1 MLRSLLLSVFRLFE
15 RHYCA
20 SIIYEYN
27 QLNGREW
34 ESGRSHRMISE
45 AEQKANKI
53 PLNYTIQCHQAL
65 DCVMSVYVCV
75 WALHNTELRN
85 NWKATALNVTHTNI
99 LRSLWK
105 ALAGMFFRFVC
116 YNGISEHI
124 GETFNQ
130 PEMIWKILNEGIYEL
145 RFLFAIVLFSVSVIA
160 QHNSSFWCVII
171 SDMEHWISLSD
182 NNKQGP
188 CQHVSLSHTVWCAW
202 VCACVCIWL
211 TAQNLWNNCFDTL
224 HCGQHIVRCRKIIA
238 FVHHEMRLQ
247 YSIDDWSGKIASNG
261 DDEWYTRSMT
271 KQIDMQEIS
280 QHQFIIEKQ

>member
-1 MLRSLLLSVFRLFE
+1 MDVNEWENERAAGHTDWSLKPNKKRTKFHWIIQYNAIKHWIVWWVCVYVSFTQHWASKQLKSNSIKCHTHKHF
-15 RHYCA
+15 A
-20 SIIYEYN
+20 SIVEGI
-27 QLNGREW
+27 GW
-34 ESGRSHRMISE
+34 H
-45 AEQKANKI
+45 
-53 PLNYTIQCHQAL
+53 
-65 DCVMSVYVCV
+65 VF
-75 WALHNTELRN
+75 W
-85 NWKATALNVTHTNI
+85 
-99 LRSLWK
+99 
-105 ALAGMFFRFVC
+105 FVC

-160 QHNSSFWCVII
+160 QHNTSFWCVII

-182 NNKQGP
+182 NNKQGL

-211 TAQNLWNNCFDTL
+211 TAQNLWSNCFDTL

>member
-1 MLRSLLLSVFRLFE
+1 MRE
-15 RHYCA
+15 RPVTQIDLWSRTKSEQNSTELYNTMPS
-20 SIIYEYN
+20 SIG
-27 QLNGREW
+27 LCDG
-34 ESGRSHRMISE
+34 
-45 AEQKANKI
+45 
-53 PLNYTIQCHQAL
+53 C
-65 DCVMSVYVCV
+65 VCV

-130 PEMIWKILNEGIYEL
+130 PEMIWKILNEGIHEL

-160 QHNSSFWCVII
+160 QHNTSFWCVII

-182 NNKQGP
+182 NNKQGL
-188 CQHVSLSHTVWCAW
+188 CQHISLSHTVWCAW

-271 KQIDMQEIS
+271 KQIGMQEIS